1 MSMQR
6 GVHANCINRLL
17 FMGFDR
23 IRAEVICA
31 SKFFSQSKDEVNVD
45 FVDAEEGT
53 ILDLDDAEN
62 QSCVNKKISIFKN
75 EHPDWSHQH
84 VIAAAIGYCKQKRK
98 QDAIKSVAEAKG
110 VLEVERV
117 ANISLSKFVTL
128 VKNIKSKKGMKVG
141 GMGVLPFK
149 TGLPMKNLNRLQ
161 TKLERLFTEEQ
172 KWLTMEE
179 LLKRN
184 RYMTVMKKGDSEP
197 NEDSLGDIIFDYIES
212 VVKTH
217 VGISPEWILKEII
230 DKIQMQRD
238 SYWVSS
244 PVTITKVNDGLNN
257 IIKCPVIL
265 AREMIK
271 LYEGGKVK
279 HFASFKELK
288 LAVEELDK
296 LPVVIEHQD
305 EVDDINRVGW
315 IKELRADSE
324 LKGIRGVAYLVESKL
339 PIEVRK
345 ALSSG
350 IPFPVSIGFF
360 CRLGDSGT
368 WEGKDY
374 DASQEGI
381 VLHHLAIC
389 VASIARCPTGYCGLN
404 LDSIDGISKSKVT
417 ILNKGDYFINICKL
431 LSLQDN
437 KTETNKQT
445 ISKINE
451 EIEMQEDS
459 FEFNIESNPS
469 GKIAGNEPK
478 DLEAFL
484 TKLRKFMAG
493 QILEDPKITM
503 ARMLSAF
510 KDSIKSDET
519 MEQKDIDKLVADA
532 VESKNAELA
541 KLLEDSEKD
550 KKELKELKEKKR
562 LRLVDS
568 IKGFTD
574 KYSEDELKEMP
585 LKELEIVEDATIRFQ
600 PSYEKPDATLPTKG
614 KEAPEKMKKDSG
626 RYRRKDPRELYKDI
640 NKDFDL
646 SGLM

>member
-1 MSMQR
+1 MQR

-31 SKFFSQSKDEVNVD
+31 SKFFSQSKDEMNVD
-45 FVDAEEGT
+45 FVDSDF
-53 ILDLDDAEN
+53 DLNKIIKTYKEKNSDWLHDDIIAVAVSHEK
-62 QSCVNKKISIFKN
+62 QATKRDSIKT
-75 EHPDWSHQH
+75 
-84 VIAAAIGYCKQKRK
+84 
-98 QDAIKSVAEAKG
+98 VAEAKG
-110 VLEVERV
+110 IIEVERV

-141 GMGVLPFK
+141 GMGTLPFK

-161 TKLERLFTEEQ
+161 TKLEKLFTEEQ

-184 RYMTVMKKGDSEP
+184 RYMAVMKKGDSEP

-212 VVKTH
+212 VIKANT
-217 VGISPEWILKEII
+217 GISPEWILKEIV
-230 DKIQMQRD
+230 DEIQVRRD

-244 PVTITKVNDGLNN
+244 PITITRVNDGLNN

-271 LYEGGKVK
+271 LYEGGKVR
-279 HFASFKELK
+279 HFASFKELE
-288 LAVEELDK
+288 LAVEGLDK
-296 LPVVIEHQD
+296 LPAVIEHQD

-339 PIEVRK
+339 PAEVRK

-360 CRLGDSGT
+360 CRLGDAGT
-368 WEGKDY
+368 WEGKEY

-381 VLHHLAIC
+381 ILHHLAIC
-389 VASIARCPTGYCGLN
+389 VASTARCPTGYCGLN
-404 LDSIDGISKSKVT
+404 LDSIDGIDDSKVT

-431 LSLQDN
+431 LSLQ
-437 KTETNKQT
+437 KEPNKQT
-445 ISKINE
+445 ISKTNE

-459 FEFNIESNPS
+459 FEFDIKPNPS

-493 QILEDPKITM
+493 QPLEEAKVTM

-510 KDSIKSDET
+510 KDSIPVDDNMDKE
-519 MEQKDIDKLVADA
+519 EIQKLIADA

-550 KKELKELKEKKR
+550 KKELAELKEKEK

-568 IKGFTD
+568 IKSFTD

-585 LKELEIVEDATIRFQ
+585 LKNLEIVEDATIRFQ

-626 RYRRKDPRELYKDI
+626 SYRRKDPRELYENV

>member
-1 MSMQR
+1 MTNMQR

-31 SKFFSQSKDEVNVD
+31 SQFFSQNKDEMNID
-45 FVDAEEGT
+45 FVDAEINLNE
-53 ILDLDDAEN
+53 IIQSYKEKHSDWLHDD
-62 QSCVNKKISIFKN
+62 I
-75 EHPDWSHQH
+75 
-84 VIAAAIGYCKQKRK
+84 IAASVSNERQLIKE
-98 QDAIKSVAEAKG
+98 DAIKSVAEAKG
-110 VLEVERV
+110 IIEVERV

-161 TKLERLFTEEQ
+161 TKLEKLFTEEQ

-197 NEDSLGDIIFDYIES
+197 KEDSLGDIIFDYIES
-212 VVKTH
+212 VIKANT
-217 VGISPEWILKEII
+217 GISPEWILKEIV
-230 DKIQMQRD
+230 DEIQVRRD

-244 PVTITKVNDGLNN
+244 PITITRVNDGLNN

-279 HFASFKELK
+279 HFASFKELE
-288 LAVEELDK
+288 LAVEGLDK
-296 LPVVIEHQD
+296 LPAVIEHQD
-305 EVDDINRVGW
+305 EVDDVNRVGW

-339 PIEVRK
+339 PVEVRK

-360 CRLGDSGT
+360 CRLGDAGV
-368 WEGKDY
+368 WNGKEY

-381 VLHHLAIC
+381 ILHHLAIC
-389 VASIARCPTGYCGLN
+389 VASTARCPTGYCGLN
-404 LDSIDGISKSKVT
+404 LDSIDGINDSKVT

-431 LSLQDN
+431 LSLQ
-437 KTETNKQT
+437 ETNKQT
-445 ISKINE
+445 ISKTNE
-451 EIEMQEDS
+451 EIEMQDS
-459 FEFNIESNPS
+459 FKFNIEPNPS
-469 GKIAGNEPK
+469 GTIAGNEPK

-493 QILEDPKITM
+493 QPLEEAKVTM

-510 KDSIKSDET
+510 KDSIQSDET
-519 MEQKDIDKLVADA
+519 MEQKEIDKLVADA

-550 KKELKELKEKKR
+550 KKELEELKEKER

-568 IKGFTD
+568 VKSFTD
-574 KYSEDELKEMP
+574 KYSEDELKEMS
-585 LKELEIVEDATIRFQ
+585 LEKLEIVEDATIRFQ
-600 PSYEKPDATLPTKG
+600 PSYDKPDATLPVKG
-614 KEAPEKMKKDSG
+614 KEAQEKMKKDSG
-626 RYRRKDPRELYKDI
+626 RYRRKDPRELYEDI